1 MIKNVFFTKLSDIF
15 DQLNLKIL
23 DTKKILVAVSGGS
36 DSLALTLL
44 LKEFCDCHNIK
55 LMAVT
60 IDHQMRQESNNEAKN
75 LQKKLLK
82 LGINHKIL
90 ISNLKNQPKSN
101 IEANLRQMRYDLLY
115 QYCQENNIKFLFL
128 GHQRDD
134 LAENFLIRLFRGSGI
149 DGLAAIS
156 EISDFKEVKLIR
168 PLLDFSK
175 SELEQYLKDQKIAWF
190 EDLSNQDDKF
200 LRNKIRKF
208 LLQLPEH
215 DLIINRIK
223 STAKQVSESKK
234 IIDDLII
241 KQAKE
246 ILQFKEGGYFL
257 LNYKKLA
264 AIDQNLALK
273 ILALVLI
280 EVSGDIYKPRLTK
293 LLNFYH
299 WVIDE
304 SLDSRKAR
312 NFYGSVAEKYDN
324 NNLILYREKKA
335 INLKNI
341 GFFSPNYWLFDGRLL
356 IDKDFLKNSDNI
368 FLLDAK
374 MLNLLIKKLKN
385 NSLSPLKNPIKKV
398 LYTIPFFD
406 KNIIDF
412 LPLSCG
418 HRAGVRGVN
427 ALLGSLPKFYFRTI
441 LKKLFDE
448 NSK

>member
-1 MIKNVFFTKLSDIF
+1 MIKKSFFAKLSDIF
-15 DQLNLKIL
+15 NQLNLKIS
-23 DTKKILVAVSGGS
+23 DAKKILVAVSGGS
-36 DSLALTLL
+36 DSLSLAIL
-44 LKEFCDCHNIK
+44 LKEFCDCYNIK

-60 IDHQMRQESNNEAKN
+60 IDHQMRPESSSEAKN
-75 LQKKLLK
+75 LQKELLK

-90 ISNLKNQPKSN
+90 ISNLTNQPKSN

-115 QYCQENNIKFLFL
+115 QYCQENNLKFLFL

-134 LAENFLIRLFRGSGI
+134 VAENFLIRLFRGSGI
-149 DGLAAIS
+149 DGLSAIN
-156 EISDFKEVKLIR
+156 EISDFKEITLIR

-175 SELEQYLKDQKIAWF
+175 SELEQYLKEQKVEWF

-208 LLQLPEH
+208 LSQLPEH
-215 DLIINRIK
+215 DLIIQRIK
-223 STAKQVSESKK
+223 STAKQLTQSKK

-246 ILQFKEGGYFL
+246 ILEFKAGGYFL

-264 AIDQNLALK
+264 ASDQNLALK

-280 EVSGDIYKPRLTK
+280 EVSGDVYKPRLTK
-293 LLNFYH
+293 LTNFYN

-304 SLDSRKAR
+304 GLKDNHKAR
-312 NFYGSVAEKYDN
+312 SFYGCVVEKYDN
-324 NNLILYREKKA
+324 DNLIFYRERKA
-335 INLKNI
+335 INLKNLS
-341 GFFSPNYWLFDGRLL
+341 FFSPNYWLFDGRFL
-356 IDKDFLKNSDNI
+356 IFSKDKDFLKNSAKI

-374 MLNLLIKKLKN
+374 MLNLLIKKSKN
-385 NSLSPLKNPIKKV
+385 NLLSPLKNPVKKIF
-398 LYTIPFFD
+398 YTIPFFD
-406 KNIIDF
+406 KNNVLNQD
-412 LPLSCG
+412 
-418 HRAGVRGVN
+418 
-427 ALLGSLPKFYFRTI
+427 SLPKFYFRTI